1 MIPSDLFRSEC
12 CLDKADAIVVPPS
25 VLEHNCGSSALPIKW
40 WSARD
45 GASTS
50 VAMAK
55 VENKSGKMRPL
66 KRNSFLLSRAASPL
80 LVAENNIQLAHT
92 NNQADI
98 RLPRQ
103 TVSFYVTNHPHSC
116 EDGKFLEGGRREKTL
131 ADWNELFKKPLFGL
145 LPFRSGHVL
154 TLKFYQGFSSND
166 VLFSAS
172 TRAST
177 ANFSASPPPKI
188 LRTHDDFIID
198 VIWCDV
204 RGK

>member
-1 MIPSDLFRSEC
+1 MLFGQSGCYC
-12 CLDKADAIVVPPS
+12 CPPI
-25 VLEHNCGSSALPIKW
+25 SARAQLLPIKW
-40 WSARD
+40 WSASE

-55 VENKSGKMRPL
+55 VENKSGERRPL
-66 KRNSFLLSRAASPL
+66 ERNSFLLSRAASL
-80 LVAENNIQLAHT
+80 LLEAENNIQLVHI

-103 TVSFYVTNHPHSC
+103 FVSFYVTNHPHSC
-116 EDGKFLEGGRREKTL
+116 EDRKFFRRGGRGEETL

-145 LPFRSGHVL
+145 LPFRSGLL
-154 TLKFYQGFSSND
+154 TLKFYQGFSSSND

-177 ANFSASPPPKI
+177 VNFSASPPPKI

-198 VIWCDV
+198 VIWWDV